1 MPSCVD
7 RDRLEI
13 GATDKELLVRYQHD
27 DPLAF
32 GLLYD
37 RYASGLF
44 FFAHSLI
51 EDSALAEDLVQES
64 FLRLLDRDPAGL
76 QDFVRGLLYTILRN
90 LACDEARRRR
100 LQLKSYPLILPSGI
114 SPERTGSPD
123 HLESLSRALH
133 ALPAE
138 QRETIIL
145 KNYGEF
151 TFSEIARILGV
162 PEATVKSRYRY
173 ALEKL
178 AQLLQEDQGDL

>member
-1 MPSCVD
+1 V
-7 RDRLEI
+7 I
-13 GATDKELLVRYQHD
+13 GATDKELLVRYQRE

-37 RYASGLF
+37 RNASGLL
-44 FFAHSLI
+44 FFAHSLL

-90 LACDEARRRR
+90 LACDEARKRK
-100 LQLKSYPLILPSGI
+100 LQLKSYPSILPSGI
-114 SPERTGSPD
+114 SQDRPGSPD
-123 HLESLSRALH
+123 HLEDLSRALH

-145 KNYGEF
+145 KSYGEF
-151 TFSEIARILGV
+151 TFIEIARILGV

-178 AQLLQEDQGDL
+178 AQLLQEDQGDP